1 MLTEK
6 KMKKI
11 AVPECVEMLGK
22 DFVYQRKNLCCD
34 CWGSNDDGLFEY
46 TLLVPKETREKPIS
60 PNDRKICIDDS
71 HFFDYFAQVIVDPQ
85 TGNVERDYER
95 SKLTD
100 NRAMKTNSENWA
112 CLRALN

>member
-11 AVPECVEMLGK
+11 ALPECVEMLGK

-34 CWGSNDDGLFEY
+34 CWGFNDDLFEY

-100 NRAMKTNSENWA
+100 NRAMKTNSEN
-112 CLRALN
+112 